1 MVGCMATTHPPA
13 DDQKPSQSTPVD
25 VFLIRH
31 GQTEANIALQMSG
44 WMETPLT
51 EVGIEQARATG
62 RALARRWG
70 SDGEDLPIDRMLSS
84 DLGRALHT
92 AQLVA
97 GEVGEPEIHVV
108 PELREWN
115 FGSYEGATLEAMW
128 HAIFTQ
134 LGIQPTANP
143 EAGANFWTHM
153 RRAAAEGFDE
163 PAVMTALA
171 RADAS
176 GGANTWEQFLER
188 AEQSLRRIRLEAEAL
203 VQQCESVS
211 GGGEDPVLP
220 RPNPSLAVVSHGAFI
235 RTLLSLMDPAQ
246 YTGEPIA
253 NAAVCHLRYSPNPGF
268 TLVRANVRAED
279 W

>member
-1 MVGCMATTHPPA
+1 MATTHRPTN
-13 DDQKPSQSTPVD
+13 DQNPSQTPPVD
-25 VFLIRH
+25 IFLIRH

-51 EVGIEQARATG
+51 EVGMEQARATG
-62 RALARRWG
+62 RALARRG
-70 SDGEDLPIDRMLSS
+70 GNAAEVLPIDRMLSS

-97 GEVGEPEIHVV
+97 GEVGEPEIELV

-128 HAIFTQ
+128 HAIFDQ
-134 LGIQPTANP
+134 LGIQPTSAG
-143 EAGANFWTHM
+143 EVGANFWTHM
-153 RRAAAEGFDE
+153 RHAAAEGFDE

-176 GGANTWEQFLER
+176 GGANTWEQFLAR
-188 AEQSLRRIRLEAEAL
+188 AEQSLQRIRLEAEAL

-268 TLVRANVRAED
+268 ALVRTNVSAED

>member
-1 MVGCMATTHPPA
+1 MVGGLATTHPPA

-176 GGANTWEQFLER
+176 GGANTWEKFLER
-188 AEQSLRRIRLEAEAL
+188 AEQSLQRIRLEAEAL
-203 VQQCESVS
+203 AQQRESVS
-211 GGGEDPVLP
+211 GGGEDPALP

-246 YTGEPIA
+246 YAGEPIA

-268 TLVRANVRAED
+268 ALVRTNVSAED